1 MPAARAEPFS
11 FFWHDYETFGRVPR
25 SDRPAQFAGVRTD
38 EALNEIE
45 APVSLYCQPAPDNL
59 PDPEA
64 CLLTGITPSMAL
76 ERGVAEHA
84 FAQAVLDA
92 LSKPGTV
99 GIGYNSLRFDDE
111 VTRFLFWRNLMD
123 PYAREWQNDCGRWD
137 LLDVVRACYALRP
150 EGLAWPQHED
160 GRPSFKLE
168 HLTRAN
174 GIEHAAA
181 HDALSDVRATLGL
194 ARLIRRAQPKLWDFA
209 LRLRG
214 KRAVSDEIAGAQM
227 RGEPIM
233 HISGRY
239 AAEHG
244 CIALV
249 WPLAPHPNNKN
260 ELIVWDLAHD
270 PSELFTL
277 NAADIRSRL
286 FVAADA
292 LPAGQTRLPIKTIHL
307 NRSPMVVGNLKTLG
321 DDGARRWRIDVDQAR
336 RHAELTAAKAAT
348 MAGIWPEVFARQAL
362 APRDVDE
369 DLYGGFLNDA
379 DRRRLQTYRAT
390 PSDDRGD
397 RTPMFDDDRLDEL
410 VFRHRA
416 RNFPHT
422 LTKPDRARWY
432 AHRLAR
438 LVRGEGGART
448 LNAFFETLD
457 ALDGVNAGAAAP
469 VTQRADND
477 ALSEA
482 TKVRARAILASLR
495 AYGEGIAPRAAP

>member
-1 MPAARAEPFS
+1 MPAPRAEPFS

-38 EALNEIE
+38 EALDEIE
-45 APVSLYCQPAPDNL
+45 PPVTLYCRPAPDTL

-64 CLLTGITPSMAL
+64 CLLTGITPSVAL
-76 ERGVAEHA
+76 ERGVPEHA
-84 FAQAVLDA
+84 FAQTVLDA

-99 GIGYNSLRFDDE
+99 GLGYNSLRFDDE
-111 VTRFLFWRNLMD
+111 VTRFLFWRNLID
-123 PYAREWQNDCGRWD
+123 PYAREWQNACGRWD

-150 EGLAWPQHED
+150 Q
-160 GRPSFKLE
+160 
-168 HLTRAN
+168 
-174 GIEHAAA
+174 
-181 HDALSDVRATLGL
+181 GL
-194 ARLIRRAQPKLWDFA
+194 ARLIRREQPKLWDFA

-270 PSELFTL
+270 PSELFGL
-277 NAADIRSRL
+277 NAVDIRSRL
-286 FVAADA
+286 FTPVDA
-292 LPAGQTRLPIKTIHL
+292 LPAGPSRLPIKTIHL

-321 DDGARRWRIDVDQAR
+321 DDGAKRWRIDVEQAR
-336 RHAELTAAKAAT
+336 RHAELAAAKTAT
-348 MAGIWPEVFARQAL
+348 MAGIWPDVFARPPL
-362 APRDVDE
+362 GPRDVDE

-379 DRRRLQTYRAT
+379 DRRRLQSCRAM
-390 PSDDRGD
+390 PPGDLGD

-410 VFRHRA
+410 VFRYRA
-416 RNFPHT
+416 RNFPHA
-422 LTKPDRARWY
+422 LTEPERARWHE
-432 AHRLAR
+432 HRVAG

-448 LNAFFETLD
+448 LSTYVETLD
-457 ALDGVNAGAAAP
+457 ALDALHGGVGVPDAPGADDEASSAAA
-469 VTQRADND
+469 T
-477 ALSEA
+477 
-482 TKVRARAILASLR
+482 VRARAILASLR
-495 AYGEGIAPRAAP
+495 AYGESIAPQTP